1 MRTLT
6 EFGQLAGHTARL
18 WVQCF
23 WVIATWFTL
32 GAALHSGLI
41 MASAAVGAH
50 PVPATALFIV
60 AVLVKVAS
68 MVLMI
73 HAIAPRLTTARAVE
87 GGQLRLGRRV
97 PEQMFR
103 TERPAEVLTVA
114 LAPFLVVYTGW
125 GLVEQE
131 VTALFTRNMIRYG
144 FLDAESRTSWSI
156 QLDWWQFYLVVAM
169 IAWLLQH
176 VIDLVV
182 ERWPPRPRRLGL
194 LIMVVA
200 EAVWTFCSFLA
211 LITLAP
217 RLWEWLFSR
226 RLWVA
231 GTQAWYGI
239 VDALAW
245 IRLPF
250 GVDLPEALTAAG
262 HWVVAD
268 LLPTLGDAILLP
280 LMWLALTA
288 VVFGWRRFSGREL
301 LHGVRHDTSTRGP
314 RLVVTAARIGS
325 AELRDKYVPV
335 VTALQLVLRT
345 GPRFLGAYLVLS
357 TALTALTA
365 WAWIGLDHL
374 IGPGD
379 ERLLIVAEPLT
390 AYVVGLGATT
400 LAVCLYAAALDRVL
414 RAAAHPVQDQDTAAD
429 PAPTNRS

>member
-6 EFGQLAGHTARL
+6 ELGQLAGHMAKL

-41 MASAAVGAH
+41 MASAAVG
-50 PVPATALFIV
+50 PRPIPATALFIV

-103 TERPAEVLTVA
+103 SERPAEVLTVA

-239 VDALAW
+239 IDALAW

-250 GVDLPEALTAAG
+250 GLDLPEVLTAAG
-262 HWVVAD
+262 HWVVVD

-288 VVFGWRRFSGREL
+288 VVFGWRRFSGRAL
-301 LHGVRHDTSTRGP
+301 LHGVRRPEAGGRGLRP
-314 RLVVTAARIGS
+314 VLAAARIGS

-335 VTALQLVLRT
+335 LTALQMVLRA
-345 GPRFLGAYLVLS
+345 GPRFLGVYLVLS

-365 WAWIGLDHL
+365 WTWIGLDHL

-379 ERLLIVAEPLT
+379 ERLLIIAEPIT
-390 AYVVGLGATT
+390 SYGVGLGSTT
-400 LAVCLYAAALDRVL
+400 LAVCLYAAALDQVL
-414 RAAAHPVQDQDTAAD
+414 GAAAHPVPDTAITED
-429 PAPTNRS
+429 PATTGS